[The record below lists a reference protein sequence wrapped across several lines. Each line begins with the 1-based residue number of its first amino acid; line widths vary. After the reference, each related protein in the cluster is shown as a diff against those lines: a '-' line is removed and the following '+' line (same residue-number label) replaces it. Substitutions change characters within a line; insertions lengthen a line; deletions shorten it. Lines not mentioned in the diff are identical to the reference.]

1 MNVLWALSEI
11 RTPFFN
17 QVFQFI
23 TYLGQELFLIGVIC
37 VLYWCVDKRLAAQIG
52 FTYIIAGLCVQGLK
66 ITFRIPRP
74 WILDPEF
81 KAVESAVGAATGY
94 SFPSGHTQG
103 GTSLFAP
110 LALHTRKWYLKF
122 LFTAAFLLIGFSRM
136 YLGCHT
142 PKDVLVSMG
151 ISLISAW
158 FIWKYQNFF
167 TGDNAVSPA
176 SVSSRFTGKIAVLAA
191 AAAILIC
198 CYSFT
203 LYHAGIIEECYAAD
217 CFKASGAALGFAG
230 GWYLEQ
236 KHLRFS
242 LNVSSTG
249 RLVVRFLFGLLVTAA
264 IQFGL
269 KALIGHTLAGK
280 MLQHAIVI
288 FWIIYGYP
296 YLFTHFSKQD
306 KFSKL

>member
-23 TYLGQELFLIGVIC
+23 TYLGQELFLIGIIC

-110 LALHTRKWYLKF
+110 LARNATRLTVSRPPELLSVLQADGIWNKNICVF
-122 LFTAAFLLIGFSRM
+122 L
-136 YLGCHT
+136 
-142 PKDVLVSMG
+142 
-151 ISLISAW
+151 
-158 FIWKYQNFF
+158 
-167 TGDNAVSPA
+167 
-176 SVSSRFTGKIAVLAA
+176 
-191 AAAILIC
+191 
-198 CYSFT
+198 
-203 LYHAGIIEECYAAD
+203 
-217 CFKASGAALGFAG
+217 
-230 GWYLEQ
+230 
-236 KHLRFS
+236 
-242 LNVSSTG
+242 
-249 RLVVRFLFGLLVTAA
+249 
-264 IQFGL
+264 
-269 KALIGHTLAGK
+269 
-280 MLQHAIVI
+280 
-288 FWIIYGYP
+288 
-296 YLFTHFSKQD
+296 
-306 KFSKL
+306 